1 MRNQFSSPND
11 KMKSLKQELAK
22 SKTKL
27 EKLSCAKLA
36 VVDRSVSVSS
46 KPKDKNVHVSPFKR
60 NHKEKTYFV
69 KLDKGKSSDID
80 AEISKPKSKPTNRL
94 LKKYI
99 FVPTYHLYG
108 VVGHIR
114 SKFSLLR

>member
-46 KPKDKNVHVSPFKR
+46 KPKDKNVYVSPFKR
-60 NHKEKTYFV
+60 NHKEKAYFV

-80 AEISKPKSKPTNRL
+80 IEISKPKSKPTNRL

-108 VVGHIR
+108 VIGHIR
-114 SKFSLLR
+114 SNFSLLR

>member
-36 VVDRSVSVSS
+36 VVDRSVSVSN
-46 KPKDKNVHVSPFKR
+46 KPKDKNVYVSPFKR
-60 NHKEKTYFV
+60 NNKENDYFTRI
-69 KLDKGKSSDID
+69 DKSKSSDVD
-80 AEISKPKSKPTNRL
+80 AEIS
-94 LKKYI
+94 
-99 FVPTYHLYG
+99 
-108 VVGHIR
+108 
-114 SKFSLLR
+114 